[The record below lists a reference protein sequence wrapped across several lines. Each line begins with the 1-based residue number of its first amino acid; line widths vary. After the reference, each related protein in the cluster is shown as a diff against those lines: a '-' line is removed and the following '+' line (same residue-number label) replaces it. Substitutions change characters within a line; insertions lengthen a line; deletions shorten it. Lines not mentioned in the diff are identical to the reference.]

1 MRVGSPSRA
10 ATLIELAVYSSL
22 LLVLLAGTYTVVEGG
37 ARYLRLAEAGET
49 ASQQAIQAISKVSFE
64 LEQASQI
71 SLEVD
76 SAPQEHLTFMSPLP
90 VDGVAPGPPFDA
102 GGTNMHYR
110 KWVSVFQDANQLVKV
125 ENGFPSP
132 GVVDPAAQPIPDFT
146 AQVLTWPR
154 RRPLAN
160 HILSVTFTEP
170 SPAVVRIDLT
180 TSVITGTNKATEIQL
195 ASSVR
200 LLNQ

>member
-1 MRVGSPSRA
+1 MRVGSPSRG

-22 LLVLLAGTYTVVEGG
+22 LFMLLAGTYTVVEGG

-49 ASQQAIQAISKVSFE
+49 ASQQAIQAINKVSFE

-76 SAPQEHLTFMSPLP
+76 VAPQEHVTFMSPRP
-90 VDGVAPGPPFDA
+90 ADGIAPGPPFDA
-102 GGTNMHYR
+102 GGTNMYYR
-110 KWVSVFQDANQLVKV
+110 KWVSVFQVGEQLVKV
-125 ENGFPSP
+125 ENGFAAP
-132 GVVDPAAQPIPDFT
+132 GEIDPAQPIPNFT
-146 AQVLTWPR
+146 ADVLTWPR
-154 RRPLAN
+154 RKALAN
-160 HILSVTFTEP
+160 HILNLSFTEP
-170 SPAVVRIDLT
+170 SPAVVRIDVT
-180 TSVITGTNKATEIQL
+180 TSVITGTNKTTEIQL